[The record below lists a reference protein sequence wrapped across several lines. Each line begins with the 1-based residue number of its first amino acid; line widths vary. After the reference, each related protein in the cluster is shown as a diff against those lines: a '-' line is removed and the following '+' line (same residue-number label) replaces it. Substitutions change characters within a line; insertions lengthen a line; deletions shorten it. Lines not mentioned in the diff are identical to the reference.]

1 MKPRV
6 FIGSSTEGLEIAKA
20 VQSNLDSA
28 AEVTIWSQD
37 VFLPGAHIL
46 ESLLRQAERSDF
58 AVFVFSTD
66 DIVSIRGSEQ
76 LTVRDNVV
84 FELGLCIG
92 LLGPKR
98 SFMIMP
104 NIQHL
109 RIPSDLNGINAAT
122 FDPHRSDQ
130 DLVAALGPAC
140 NKIRTAMKVPNERP
154 LEPELRLPILLRND
168 LLTPNM
174 LRLLMHI
181 ESQGPCTRDQI
192 DSAFHEYASKE
203 LYYRLEVLRLL
214 SLISIQI
221 DPKNSAAAVITV
233 HPDYKA
239 ARMGQHLME
248 PRGTGTFARPMRPNS
263 ELADAPH
270 AEEPHKVP

>member
-6 FIGSSTEGLEIAKA
+6 FIGSSTEGLEIANA
-20 VQSNLDSA
+20 VQSNLESA

-37 VFLPGAHIL
+37 VFLLGSNVL
-46 ESLLRQAERSDF
+46 ESLLRQAEKSDF
-58 AVFVFSTD
+58 AVLVFSTD
-66 DIVSIRGSEQ
+66 DMVSIRGSEH

-98 SFMIMP
+98 SFMVMP
-104 NIQHL
+104 NMQNL
-109 RIPSDLNGINAAT
+109 RIPSDLSGINAAT
-122 FDPHRSDQ
+122 FEPTRSDK
-130 DLVAALGPAC
+130 DFVAALGPAC
-140 NKIRTAMKVPNERP
+140 NKIRTAMQAPNERP
-154 LEPELRLPILLRND
+154 LEPELRLPVLLRND
-168 LLTPNM
+168 SLTPNM

-181 ESQGPCTRDQI
+181 ERHGPCTRDQI
-192 DSAFHEYASKE
+192 DAAFQEYTSKE

-221 DPKNSAAAVITV
+221 ETKDSAAAVISV

-239 ARMGQHLME
+239 ARLGEQLME
-248 PRGTGTFARPMRPNS
+248 PRSTGTFTRPLRPTG
-263 ELADAPH
+263 ELADARH
-270 AEEPHKVP
+270 AQG

>member
-20 VQSNLDSA
+20 VQSNLESA

-104 NIQHL
+104 NIQNL
-109 RIPSDLNGINAAT
+109 RIPSDLSGINAAT
-122 FDPHRSDQ
+122 FDPHRSDK

-154 LEPELRLPILLRND
+154 LEPELRLPVLLRND

-174 LRLLMHI
+174 LRLLMYI
-181 ESQGPCTRDQI
+181 ESHGPCTRGTI

-214 SLISIQI
+214 SLISIKI
-221 DPKNSAAAVITV
+221 DTEDSAAAVISV

-239 ARMGQHLME
+239 ARMGQRLME
-248 PRGTGTFARPMRPNS
+248 PRGTGSFTRPMRPNS
-263 ELADAPH
+263 ELADALH
-270 AEEPHKVP
+270 AEETHKMP